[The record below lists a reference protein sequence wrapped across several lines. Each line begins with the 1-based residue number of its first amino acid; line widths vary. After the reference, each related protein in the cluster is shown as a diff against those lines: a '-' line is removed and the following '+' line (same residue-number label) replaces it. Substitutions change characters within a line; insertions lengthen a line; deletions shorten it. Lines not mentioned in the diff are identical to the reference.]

1 MKRRG
6 EADMLSPLHSLLVG
20 FVRRT
25 WLVAV
30 TAIAVCSVIA
40 VRTVDALSRQEPA
53 LPRGLTPARAVPPPR
68 TVPDGTAFVARNM
81 FCSSCDAAASGP
93 TGSPSSTPAL
103 EALLIST
110 TFGTFAT
117 VRVPATEV
125 QGSWGLGERIPG
137 VGTVARIGHTSIDIV
152 DGTGRRSTLS
162 LRTAAVGREGGA
174 ATPPTAPA
182 AGPFAERV
190 KQTGENTYDVDRD
203 LVRELVTG
211 AAKPGAARIVP
222 VVKNGEVQGVRLV
235 GVKETSAPAA
245 IGLKSGDLLDAI
257 DGEPI
262 KTAQQ
267 MLDLY
272 AKLDQ
277 LPRVTLQGKR
287 GGKPLA
293 ITLTLR

>member
-1 MKRRG
+1 
-6 EADMLSPLHSLLVG
+6 MLRSLLHSLLVG

-30 TAIAVCSVIA
+30 AAIAVCSVITA
-40 VRTVDALSRQEPA
+40 RTVDALSAPEPA
-53 LPRGLTPARAVPPPR
+53 LPRGVPLTPARAVSPPR
-68 TVPDGTAFVARNM
+68 TVPDGAGFVARNM
-81 FCSSCDAAASGP
+81 FCSSCDPAAPGP
-93 TGSPSSTPAL
+93 TGSPSSPPAL

-110 TFGTFAT
+110 TVGPDAFAT
-117 VRVPATEV
+117 VRVPMTEV
-125 QGSWGLGERIPG
+125 QGSWSLGERIPG
-137 VGTVARIGHTSIDIV
+137 VGTIARIGHVSVDIV
-152 DGTGRRSTLS
+152 DGAGKLSTLS
-162 LRTAAVGREGGA
+162 LRTAVGREGGA
-174 ATPPTAPA
+174 ATPPPAPA

-190 KQTGENTYDVDRD
+190 KQTGDNTYDVERD

-222 VVKNGEVQGVRLV
+222 VVKNGEVLGVRLV

-287 GGKPLA
+287 GGKALA
-293 ITLTLR
+293 VTLNLR

>member
-1 MKRRG
+1 
-6 EADMLSPLHSLLVG
+6 MLSLLHSLLVG
-20 FVRRT
+20 FIRRT

-30 TAIAVCSVIA
+30 ATIAVCSVIT
-40 VRTVDALSRQEPA
+40 VRTVDALSQPEPA
-53 LPRGLTPARAVPPPR
+53 LPRGVPLTPARAVTPPR
-68 TVPDGTAFVARNM
+68 TVPDGAGFVARNM
-81 FCSSCDAAASGP
+81 FCSTCDVAAPGP
-93 TGSPSSTPAL
+93 TGSSSSTPAL
-103 EALLIST
+103 AAMLIST
-110 TFGTFAT
+110 TVGPDAFAT
-117 VRVPATEV
+117 VRVPSTEV
-125 QGSWGLGERIPG
+125 QGSWGLGDQIPG
-137 VGTVARIGHTSIDIV
+137 VGTIARIGHVSIDIV
-152 DGTGRRSTLS
+152 DGTGMVSTLS

-174 ATPPTAPA
+174 ATPPPAPA

-190 KQTGENTYDVDRD
+190 KQTGDNTYDVERD

-293 ITLTLR
+293 VTLNLR